1 MKTILNVSDATVR
14 YGQTEALTKVNIKV
28 SAGSVTTVLGAN
40 GAGKSTLLKSI
51 IGLVKSKQGS
61 ILFENES
68 LESLKTFQRIS
79 KGLSLSPEGRLVF
92 PDLSISDNLMLGA
105 YTIKDKKWTDETLDF
120 IFTLFPVLRDRRF
133 QSAGSLSGGEQ
144 QMLAIGRALMSKPSL
159 LLLDEPSL
167 GIAPILVEKIFDSIK
182 LINKRG
188 LSVLLVE
195 QNAMAA
201 LEISDYGYVLENG
214 SVVLEGPASQLV
226 SDKRVQE
233 SYLGG

>member
-1 MKTILNVSDATVR
+1 MNAVLEVKDTTVY
-14 YGQTEALTKVNIKV
+14 YGQTEALTNV
-28 SAGSVTTVLGAN
+28 SICVSEGSVTTVLGAN
-40 GAGKSTLLKSI
+40 GAGKSTLLKTI
-51 IGLVKSKQGS
+51 IGLVGSKSGS
-61 ILFENES
+61 VRFENES
-68 LESLKTFQRIS
+68 LESLKTFERIS

-92 PDLSISDNLMLGA
+92 PDLSINDNLMLGA
-105 YTIKDKKWTDETLDF
+105 YTIKDKQWKTETMDF
-120 IFTLFPVLRDRRF
+120 IFSIFPVLKERNH
-133 QSAGSLSGGEQ
+133 QIAGSLSGGEQ
-144 QMLAIGRALMSKPSL
+144 QMLAIGRALMSRPSL

-182 LINKRG
+182 IINSRG

-214 SVVLEGPASQLV
+214 AVVLEGAANQLMH
-226 SDKRVQE
+226 DKRVQE

>member
-1 MKTILNVSDATVR
+1 MKTILNVSDATVC

-79 KGLSLSPEGRLVF
+79 KGLSLSLEGRLVF